1 MSRTTALLRRAAHG
15 SPRGAARRLETRGA
29 GTLED
34 ALLRRSV
41 GAAEGSHAGCA
52 HCGRV
57 PLIGE
62 VVHVYGDGP
71 GERLVCAL
79 CRPKRRE
86 APRRSL
92 AMPSPEHDRAV
103 RVLRAAEVLCLRWF
117 RTGRG

>member
-1 MSRTTALLRRAAHG
+1 MRMPSPSSLLRRAAHG
-15 SPRGAARRLETRGA
+15 SSRAAARRLETRGA

-41 GAAEGSHAGCA
+41 DAAELSHAGCA

-62 VVHVYGDGP
+62 MVHVYGTGS

-86 APRRSL
+86 APARSL
-92 AMPSPEHDRAV
+92 AMPSPEQDRAV
-103 RVLRAAEVLCLRWF
+103 RVLRAA
-117 RTGRG
+117 